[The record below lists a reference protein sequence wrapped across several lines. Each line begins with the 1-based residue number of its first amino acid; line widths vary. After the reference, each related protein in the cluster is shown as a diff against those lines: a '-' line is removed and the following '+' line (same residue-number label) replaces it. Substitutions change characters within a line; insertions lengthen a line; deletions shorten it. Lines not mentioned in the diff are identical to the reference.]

1 MRKYFF
7 QTLIVLATAAV
18 WTGCDDDDDEITGDR
33 YSLSGPASGTQ
44 ERPIPVNT
52 PATGNI
58 TGTYRAESNILDYTI
73 TWNNLSVNPLMMHFH
88 GPATVDTFA
97 GVQRPINGVPQTT
110 SGTVSGVDT
119 LTAEQETQLLSGL
132 WYYNIHTQNHMPG
145 EIRGQITATKQ

>member
-1 MRKYFF
+1 MRKYLF
-7 QTLIVLATAAV
+7 QTMIVLATAAV
-18 WTGCDDDDDEITGDR
+18 WTGCDDDDDITEDR

-44 ERPIPVNT
+44 ERPDPVQT
-52 PATGNI
+52 QATGNI

-73 TWNNLSVNPLMMHFH
+73 TWNNLSGPPLMMHFH

-97 GVQRPINGVPQTT
+97 GVQRPINGFPQTP